1 MGRLCCCPEFI
12 FKAWEVAMK
21 EDKRTKLLTVRVSPS
36 EMAAM
41 KEAAEKEGLSLSK
54 LVRRETLKPKPGDG
68 QRVTKP

>member
-1 MGRLCCCPEFI
+1 
-12 FKAWEVAMK
+12 MK